1 MNEQFGFKQIGGRI
15 ITKYDVRRPFIIS
28 ETFIRDAQTVT
39 HRRYDASGLG
49 TAHDNGSY
57 TMSNEMRRLP
67 AQGNGELSKGEI
79 FDVLQNQRRRYVLE
93 YLKRYEEPVSLS
105 DLAMQVAAWEY
116 QTPLE
121 EVTDDQKK
129 RVYTTLQQTH
139 LERMEEAGIVE
150 YDTGENVVTRTPYTD
165 ELTIYLEI
173 VPGSEFPWREF
184 YLSLGSIS
192 CAVVA
197 ALWTGLF
204 PLTLLTSL
212 EWATVIATTFTAAAA
227 YHTCSGAD
235 LQLGDDEYS
244 PDEFDR

>member
-1 MNEQFGFKQIGGRI
+1 
-15 ITKYDVRRPFIIS
+15 
-28 ETFIRDAQTVT
+28 
-39 HRRYDASGLG
+39 
-49 TAHDNGSY
+49 
-57 TMSNEMRRLP
+57 MSNQT
-67 AQGNGELSKGEI
+67 QGVGAGDEQRLSKGEI
-79 FDVLQNQRRRYVLE
+79 FDVLQNQRRRYVLQ
-93 YLKRYEEPVSLS
+93 YLKRFDGPVRLS
-105 DLAMQVAAWEY
+105 ELATQIAAWEY
-116 QTPLE
+116 HTPVE
-121 EVTDDQKK
+121 QVSKDQKK

-173 VPGSEFPWREF
+173 IPGSEFPWREF

-192 CAVVA
+192 CAVVV

-204 PLTLLTSL
+204 PLTLLTPL

-235 LQLGDDEYS
+235 RQLGDDQYA